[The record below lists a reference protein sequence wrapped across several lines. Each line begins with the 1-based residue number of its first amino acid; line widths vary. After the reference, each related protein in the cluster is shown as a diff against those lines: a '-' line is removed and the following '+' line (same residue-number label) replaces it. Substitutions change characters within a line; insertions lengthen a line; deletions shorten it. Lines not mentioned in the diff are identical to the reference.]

1 MFSGTHSGIY
11 RSVEGNKRS
20 LRTSHSNHHS
30 LIGNRL
36 CIRHVTSALRKQSLS
51 GEPHTSPI
59 LGTHSIYKKHV
70 GLWKEQMIHVSTIRM
85 LVWKFKWWVMELK
98 RWSTVIV
105 YYCHWLPPIEGM
117 LYAKHLA
124 KYLHAQH
131 KSIFLYNPIRQV
143 LLSSSFADSK
153 PEA

>member
-1 MFSGTHSGIY
+1 MC
-11 RSVEGNKRS
+11 
-20 LRTSHSNHHS
+20 L
-30 LIGNRL
+30 
-36 CIRHVTSALRKQSLS
+36 Q
-51 GEPHTSPI
+51 
-59 LGTHSIYKKHV
+59 
-70 GLWKEQMIHVSTIRM
+70 IRM

-131 KSIFLYNPIRQV
+131 VNLLIQSYKAGTIIILICRFKTRGLEGSYNLPKV
-143 LLSSSFADSK
+143 SCYFNGK
-153 PEA
+153 T